1 MKSQFK
7 FHKMLVCMA
16 LILVLC
22 VGATIGLT
30 VAFFGDSKSGSTE
43 IKLGASIE
51 FDGENGVSVATS
63 DGLTVV
69 PSQTV
74 DVETT
79 LVVKNGTDGDPT
91 SGVLKVIPSL
101 KAGSTGA
108 KLTLTA
114 GSTYDVTINGTK
126 STDTVMV
133 VYNGDLY
140 LAEKSNTANLKV
152 FTPTTSGTTIKFT
165 VPITFPNSLGNSASG
180 QKCTISMKGVVIQS
194 LICGASGEV
203 PTTIVDFQP
212 YFDELAPTESLY
224 ILSEDGKYITFG
236 EFPQTIK
243 ASNVSITSD
252 PVDSNGYYTGSDGEK
267 YAKVT
272 YSYTDETAN
281 QTNMDWDKWQSYKLN
296 VASDGTAMQNGSDY
310 YFKVEPIKWRV
321 LSNSDGTALI
331 TSDVI
336 LQGMAYQSQYT
347 QSGSNYYATDSSG
360 NILTDNGTQV
370 YANNYKW
377 SELRS
382 FLTGDFYEKSFSSD
396 QKALIQLTT
405 VDNSVSTTYTSS
417 SGENPYT
424 CEDTNDYVFALSYA
438 DLINTSYGF
447 NSDRTVSDSARIW
460 STSDYAKATK
470 AVTYTKEYLI
480 QLLFDGTEPSPGD
493 ENYDVY
499 IMVID
504 SGAVWLRSPFY
515 YISNGAS
522 VVSLGYVY
530 YYNDVDYPMNGAVP
544 ALQLSL

>member
-1 MKSQFK
+1 
-7 FHKMLVCMA
+7 MLVCMA

-194 LICGASGEV
+194 QIHGESGEV
-203 PTTIVDFQP
+203 PTTIVDFIP
-212 YFDELAPTESLY
+212 YFEELAPTENLY
-224 ILSEDGKYITFG
+224 ELSEDGKYITFG
-236 EFPQTIK
+236 SFPQTIK
-243 ASNVSITSD
+243 SDDVTITSST
-252 PVDSNGYYTGSDGEK
+252 PDSDGYYLGSDGER

-272 YSYTDETAN
+272 INYTEEDAELLD
-281 QTNMDWDKWQSYKLN
+281 MSWDDLAAYKMN

-310 YFKVEPIKWRV
+310 YFKVEPIKWRI

-331 TSDVI
+331 TSDTI
-336 LQGMAYQSQYT
+336 LQGMAYQSNHT
-347 QSGSNYYATDSSG
+347 RSGSDYYATDTSG
-360 NILTDNGTQV
+360 NILTDNGVQV

-382 FLTGDFYEKSFSSD
+382 FLTGDFYEKSFTSE
-396 QKALIQLTT
+396 QKSLIQLTT
-405 VDNSVSTTYTSS
+405 VDNSKNTTTTNN

-470 AVTYTKEYLI
+470 AITYTKEFIEAQVGEL
-480 QLLFDGTEPSPGD
+480 DPTNE
-493 ENYDVY
+493 EHAVY
-499 IMVID
+499 IMLID
-504 SGAVWLRSPFY
+504 RGIVWLRSPY
-515 YISNGAS
+515 CDGSYIAS
-522 VVSLGYVY
+522 DVLMGSGIGLDG
-530 YYNDVDYPMNGAVP
+530 VDYPVFGAVP

>member
-1 MKSQFK
+1 
-7 FHKMLVCMA
+7 MLVCMA

-101 KAGSTGA
+101 TAGSTGA

-140 LAEKSNTANLKV
+140 LAENSNKANLKV

-180 QKCTISMKGVVIQS
+180 QKCTISMKGVVVQS
-194 LICGASGEV
+194 LIYGENGEV
-203 PTTIVDFQP
+203 DTTIVDFQP
-212 YFDELAPTESLY
+212 YFEELAPTESLY
-224 ILSEDGKYITFG
+224 ELSEDGKYITFG
-236 EFPQTIK
+236 SFPQTIK
-243 ASNVSITSD
+243 SADVTITSST
-252 PVDSNGYYTGSDGEK
+252 PDSDGYYLGSDGER
-267 YAKVT
+267 YAKIT
-272 YSYTDETAN
+272 YTYDEDAIG
-281 QTNMDWDKWQSYKLN
+281 MDWNTWSTCKLN
-296 VASDGTAMQNGSDY
+296 LMSDGTTSLAVGNDY
-310 YFKVEPIKWRV
+310 YFKVEPIKWRI

-331 TSDVI
+331 TSDTI

-499 IMVID
+499 IMLID
-504 SGAVWLRSPFY
+504 SGDVWLRSPSY
-515 YISNGAS
+515 NCGYCASGVGGGCVGDYNGVNDPIS
-522 VVSLGYVY
+522 
-530 YYNDVDYPMNGAVP
+530 GAVP